1 MKLGY
6 VHGHKVDQ
14 QYDILESYE
23 VDEIF
28 SDMDQGY
35 EWIWKADS
43 ELQRL
48 LDYSESGDSLVIF
61 SLEVIS
67 RDYQVLLKLFS
78 ELEKLQVELIVLS
91 SPELTL
97 REWQQVLSW
106 VAGNDRLLYPR
117 VISVKMNRE
126 NEKNRENYTVFSRK
140 SEAKKLYREIF
151 WLLVNKRKIRA
162 IAKEKGIPVETVF
175 RIQQEVKRMKLAL
188 IFSTCFLLAITT
200 IKLTEN
206 FSDNLLIQIVVC
218 IITTMIILYN
228 ALSDSE

>member
-1 MKLGY
+1 
-6 VHGHKVDQ
+6 
-14 QYDILESYE
+14 
-23 VDEIF
+23 
-28 SDMDQGY
+28 MDQGY

-48 LDYSESGDSLVIF
+48 LDYSESGDSVVIF

-97 REWQQVLSW
+97 CEWQQVLSW

-126 NEKNRENYTVFSRK
+126 NEKNRESYTVFSRK

-175 RIQQEVKRMKLAL
+175 RIQQEVKLAL
-188 IFSTCFLLAITT
+188 IFSICFLLAITT

-206 FSDNLLIQIVVC
+206 FSENLLIQIVVC

-228 ALSDSE
+228 ALSDNE

>member
-6 VHGHKVDQ
+6 VHGHKVEQ
-14 QYDILESYE
+14 QYDILEKYE

-28 SDMDQGY
+28 SDTDQSY
-35 EWIWKADS
+35 ERLWQADS

-48 LDYSESGDSLVIF
+48 LNYSESEDSLVIS
-61 SLEVIS
+61 SLEVLS
-67 RDYQVLLKLFS
+67 RDYQILLELFS
-78 ELEKLQVELIVLS
+78 ELERLQVELIVLT

-97 REWQQVLSW
+97 QEWQQVLYW
-106 VAGNDRLLYPR
+106 VARNDRLLHPR
-117 VISVKMNRE
+117 LISVKMNRE
-126 NEKNRENYTVFSRK
+126 NKKNRENYTVFSRK
-140 SEAKKLYREIF
+140 SEGKTLYQEIF
-151 WLLVNKRKIRA
+151 WLLVNKQKIRA

-188 IFSTCFLLAITT
+188 IFVTCFFLAITT

-206 FSDNLLIQIVVC
+206 FSDNLLIQVVVC
-218 IITTMIILYN
+218 IATTMIILYN